1 MGNFRILVGDITSDE
16 LLKGHD
22 LIVNPSNP
30 AMLSGS
36 GVSGAIFKK
45 ADVDKLEE
53 YTQKEFNINYLSK
66 DFNRDNLMKTGDIR
80 ITPGFNL
87 NMDIMFV
94 QGPKKWDSDDSLD
107 ILKKTYNNMFNEIEK
122 NKYKNILMP
131 SLGTGFYGF
140 GHVEVG
146 KFVPSMIREFVKD
159 KDINVDLVLYSD
171 EDSKYYE

>member
-1 MGNFRILVGDITSDE
+1 MGNFRILVGDIVSDE
-16 LLKGHD
+16 ILKGHD

-30 AMLSGS
+30 AMLAGS

-45 ADVDKLEE
+45 ADTEKLEA
-53 YTQKEFNINYLSK
+53 YTQKEFKINYLTK
-66 DFNRDNLMKTGDIR
+66 DFNRDNLMKVKDVR

-94 QGPKKWDSDDSLD
+94 QGPRKWDSDDSLD
-107 ILKKTYNNMFNEIEK
+107 VLKDTYNNMFNEI
-122 NKYKNILMP
+122 NKKGYKNILMP

-146 KFVPSMIREFVKD
+146 KFVPEMIREFVKD
-159 KDINVDLVLYSD
+159 KDINIDLVLYSD
-171 EDSKYYE
+171 RDKEYYI

>member
-1 MGNFRILVGDITSDE
+1 MGSFRILVGNITSDE
-16 LLKGHD
+16 ILKGHD

-80 ITPGFNL
+80 R
-87 NMDIMFV
+87 
-94 QGPKKWDSDDSLD
+94 
-107 ILKKTYNNMFNEIEK
+107 ILI
-122 NKYKNILMP
+122 IICLM
-131 SLGTGFYGF
+131 
-140 GHVEVG
+140 
-146 KFVPSMIREFVKD
+146 K
-159 KDINVDLVLYSD
+159 
-171 EDSKYYE
+171 

>member
-1 MGNFRILVGDITSDE
+1 MGNFRILQGDITSDE
-16 LLKGHD
+16 ILKGHD

-30 AMLSGS
+30 AMLCGS

-53 YTQKEFNINYLSK
+53 YTQKEFNINYLGSN
-66 DFNRDNLMKTGDIR
+66 FNRDNLMKTGDIR

-94 QGPKKWDSDDSLD
+94 QGPKKWDSDNSLD
-107 ILKKTYNNMFNEIEK
+107 ILKEVYVNMLNEIDK
-122 NKYKNILMP
+122 KGYKNVLMP

-140 GHVEVG
+140 GHVEVA
-146 KFVPSMIREFVKD
+146 KFVPDMIREFVKD

-171 EDSKYYE
+171 EDMEFYK